1 MQAAGI
7 KPENFPAD
15 YSDSQ
20 PQKSEGF
27 LKSIVKSVAR
37 PFAEVGTSAYN
48 VGSSISHLAK
58 GDVAGADKALYQS
71 RNVPFLGETKPAF
84 NQEDV
89 NQKGVYGYLPNLK
102 KSLGYAT
109 DVASTI
115 APVGGGAQ
123 ILKQGGKGLLKET
136 AIQGAKYGG
145 ATGFGQGFGNELE

>member
-1 MQAAGI
+1 MSLLEEMQAAGIKPENKPKSTQKNNYNDSGYSSGSLLEEMQAAGI

-89 NQKGVYGYLPNLK
+89 NQKGVY
-102 KSLGYAT
+102 
-109 DVASTI
+109 
-115 APVGGGAQ
+115 
-123 ILKQGGKGLLKET
+123 
-136 AIQGAKYGG
+136 
-145 ATGFGQGFGNELE
+145 